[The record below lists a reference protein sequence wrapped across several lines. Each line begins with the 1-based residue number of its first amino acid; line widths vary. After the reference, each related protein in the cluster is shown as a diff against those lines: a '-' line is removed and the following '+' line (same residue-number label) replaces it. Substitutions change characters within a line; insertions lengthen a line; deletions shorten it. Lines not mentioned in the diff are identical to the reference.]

1 MSAFGGKADIT
12 IALERELRLTRNQK
26 RGDGKKVS
34 GNKLALSSLPICG
47 VASERIF
54 SSVSNLK
61 PQLLQDQKFRIS
73 CSSLKNSANSGAGSV
88 LPHSRQITSILEL
101 LPTDASVVMA

>member
-1 MSAFGGKADIT
+1 MSAFGGI
-12 IALERELRLTRNQK
+12 LESLGPTRIQK

-34 GNKLALSSLPICG
+34 GNRFASSSLLSICD
-47 VASERIF
+47 VAAERIF
-54 SSVSNLK
+54 SSVSNRK

-88 LPHSRQITSILEL
+88 LPHSRQITSILEIV
-101 LPTDASVVMA
+101 D